1 MRGAPDFEQPAWQ
14 PGTVINA
21 GVYQAVQQPARGA
34 APPPPSDDP
43 QFRSALARLLLR
55 KLTSTL
61 DEIHWLDDEL
71 VELTAIVEDVD
82 GYPATRR
89 RGLLRRRG
97 RYATSPLSQALTR
110 PKTDLILLQ
119 GQAGSG
125 KSVALRQYATTQLRQ
140 IAEGRAAPDAPLPV
154 YVNLRE
160 LHAKPH
166 EITTELLRRY
176 IMEQTGPRGSADIAA
191 YFTHCFA
198 DDLRERRVTLLLDS
212 FDEIPAVL
220 GSATVDAVVAP
231 YVQTVIELVG
241 GGGRCVVA
249 SREYKGLR
257 ANGWTRLHILGLSP
271 QQQEDFLRRVGLDQR
286 ELGLLQPLLTDP
298 RRGFTAEAQNPLS
311 LKLLA
316 TYVQAH
322 HALPDRPSTLFA
334 DYAALRLRAVLGEAP
349 EVQQRLADF
358 LARFAFRLTAS
369 GGGLSVDER
378 SHHEDLVKVAEED
391 PGTRVLLIR
400 ALSESRILVSSGRR
414 VFFGHRRVQQYFASK
429 YVADHPDAV
438 APHEL
443 ATNGRWRETAVTVLQ
458 DGAPEVT
465 EPLLGALAEVLA
477 AERTDEAVFEWSPA
491 AVHCLELLTA
501 AYQGRAEWP
510 YETVR
515 PLVETLVA
523 TAWERGSVSDRKFAL
538 DCLPLLSEEAR
549 ERYIDRAFA
558 GESGWLRTTAL
569 RDCATLPTLSPAIQ
583 ESIRRLLITMLGQK
597 VAPAEAHAIK
607 ADLQRIRGDED
618 LVRVRRV
625 VERVPLGVTVL
636 AVAYFLSLLYDGLDA
651 VSLLLGPTFF
661 VALPLTSFWL
671 FQSSQPLS
679 YGVAK
684 SRLRRFVEET
694 FRRWV
699 DLKEVELSTT
709 SYLKGLS
716 GFAVGSIGVHLTLMV
731 FGLVRGSVLLAV
743 FPVLSLPLAVYILL
757 WGPSTLFVIRHGCSA
772 RDLGVAGLARTP
784 WTALR
789 VEEHPA
795 NGVFKGSWFA
805 RGLRVVR
812 KTGPTLVA
820 AGTFIGGMAYLIIRF
835 TLAFGL
841 IWGCVIGLG
850 AIVFL
855 VDLSRALLRQLL
867 SRRRVTRAA
876 ERGSVGGPA
885 FFSALHDLRDTAE
898 AAEYVRLV
906 RAVPRAEPLALD
918 RQALRRY
925 IAELPETDSELLD
938 ELGRLDEQ
946 LRTR

>member
-1 MRGAPDFEQPAWQ
+1 MRGDSDFDQPAWQ
-14 PGTVINA
+14 PDTVINA
-21 GVYQAVQQPARGA
+21 GVYQAIQQPAQA
-34 APPPPSDDP
+34 VSPPPSDDP
-43 QFRSALARLLLR
+43 QFRRALARLLLR

-125 KSVALRQYATTQLRQ
+125 KSVALRQYATAQLRQ
-140 IAEGRAAPDAPLPV
+140 IAEGRAPNASLPV

-166 EITTELLRRY
+166 EITTEVLRRY

-198 DDLRERRVTLLLDS
+198 DDLRERKVTLLLDS

-271 QQQEDFLRRVGLDQR
+271 QQQEDFLRRVGLDQHG
-286 ELGLLQPLLTDP
+286 LALLQPLLTDP

-322 HALPDRPSTLFA
+322 QALPDRPSTLFA
-334 DYAALRLRAVLGEAP
+334 DYAALRLRAVLTGAQD
-349 EVQQRLADF
+349 VQRRLEDF

-378 SHHEDLVKVAEED
+378 SHQDDLVKVAEED

-438 APHEL
+438 PPHEL

-458 DGAPEVT
+458 DGAPEAT

-477 AERTDEAVFEWSPA
+477 AERSDGAVFEWSRA

-501 AYQGRAEWP
+501 AYQGRPQWP

-549 ERYIDRAFA
+549 ELYIDRAFA

-569 RDCATLPTLSPAIQ
+569 RDCATLPTLSPAIRGC
-583 ESIRRLLITMLGQK
+583 IRRLLITMLGQK
-597 VAPAEAHAIK
+597 VSPAEAHAIK
-607 ADLQRIRGDED
+607 ADLQRLRGDED

-625 VERVPLGVTVL
+625 VERVPVGVVVL
-636 AVAYFLSLLYDGLDA
+636 STAYYVVGSAAWDPVLDPWTLVAPVFYFL
-651 VSLLLGPTFF
+651 
-661 VALPLTSFWL
+661 LPLTLFWF
-671 FQSSQPLS
+671 FQSTQPLS
-679 YGVAK
+679 YGAYKGRFRRLVEDL
-684 SRLRRFVEET
+684 LRRWTDTEADKAET
-694 FRRWV
+694 NSCLTAISGLAV
-699 DLKEVELSTT
+699 AVMVIHLMAAGVALSMPDRAAV
-709 SYLKGLS
+709 
-716 GFAVGSIGVHLTLMV
+716 AVG
-731 FGLVRGSVLLAV
+731 A
-743 FPVLSLPLAVYILL
+743 VLSLPLAALALL
-757 WGPSTLFVIRHGCSA
+757 WGPSTLYVVRHNCSGEN
-772 RDLGVAGLARTP
+772 LGAAGLARMP
-784 WTALR
+784 FTAVR
-789 VEEHPA
+789 VEEHPIRGMF
-795 NGVFKGSWFA
+795 NGPWLTRALRSLRR
-805 RGLRVVR
+805 RGLGIITAVATGGALIYLTLRFEIVLLICLVPAAVGVVSLIAD
-812 KTGPTLVA
+812 LV
-820 AGTFIGGMAYLIIRF
+820 
-835 TLAFGL
+835 
-841 IWGCVIGLG
+841 
-850 AIVFL
+850 
-855 VDLSRALLRQLL
+855 RALLRDLL
-867 SRRRVTRAA
+867 SRRRVSRAA
-876 ERGSVGGPA
+876 ERGSAGGPA
-885 FFSALHDLRDTAE
+885 FFSALAELRDTAE

-906 RAVPRAEPLALD
+906 RGIPRAEPLALD

-925 IAELPETDSELLD
+925 IAGLPETDSELLD
-938 ELGRLDEQ
+938 QLGRLDEQ

>member
-1 MRGAPDFEQPAWQ
+1 MRGGPDFDQPAWQ
-14 PGTVINA
+14 PDTVINA
-21 GVYQAVQQPARGA
+21 GVYQAIQQPARAGA
-34 APPPPSDDP
+34 PPPSDDP
-43 QFRSALARLLLR
+43 QFRRALARLLLR

-125 KSVALRQYATTQLRQ
+125 KSVALRQYATAQLRL
-140 IAEGRAAPDAPLPV
+140 IADGRAPSAPLPV

-191 YFTHCFA
+191 YFTHCFS
-198 DDLRERRVTLLLDS
+198 DDLRDRKVTLLLDS

-271 QQQEDFLRRVGLDQR
+271 QQQEDFLRRVGLDQH
-286 ELGLLQPLLTDP
+286 ELALLQPLLTDP
-298 RRGFTAEAQNPLS
+298 RRGFTTEAQNPLS

-334 DYAALRLRAVLGEAP
+334 DYAALRLRSVLAEAP
-349 EVQQRLADF
+349 DVQQRLEDF
-358 LARFAFRLTAS
+358 LARFAFQLTAS
-369 GGGLSVDER
+369 GGGLSVDEH
-378 SHHEDLVKVAEED
+378 SHQNDLVKVAEED

-429 YVADHPDAV
+429 YVADHADAV
-438 APHEL
+438 RPHEL

-465 EPLLGALAEVLA
+465 EPVLRALAEVLA
-477 AERTDEAVFEWSPA
+477 AERTDGTVFEWSPA

-501 AYQGRAEWP
+501 AYQGRPQWP

-515 PLVETLVA
+515 PLVEALVA
-523 TAWERGSVSDRKFAL
+523 AAWERGSVSDRKFAL
-538 DCLPLLSEEAR
+538 DCLPLLSEEVR
-549 ERYIDRAFA
+549 EGYIDRAFA
-558 GESGWLRTTAL
+558 GDSGWLRTTAL
-569 RDCATLPTLSPAIQ
+569 RDCASLPTLSPAIRGC
-583 ESIRRLLITMLGQK
+583 IRRLLITMLGQK
-597 VAPAEAHAIK
+597 VAPAEARAIK
-607 ADLQRIRGDED
+607 ADLQRLRGDED

-625 VERVPLGVTVL
+625 VERIPVGVVVL
-636 AVAYFLSLLYDGLDA
+636 AVAYYLSFLPAGLDA
-651 VSLLLGPTFF
+651 WSLLLGPAFF
-661 VALPLTSFWL
+661 VALPLTLFWL
-671 FQSSQPLS
+671 FQKSQPLS

-684 SRLRRFVEET
+684 SRLRRFVEEAL
-694 FRRWV
+694 RRWV
-699 DLKEVELSTT
+699 DLEKHPLNTT
-709 SYLKGLS
+709 SCLKGLS
-716 GFAVGSIGVHLTLMV
+716 GSAFALILAHVGLVGS
-731 FGLVRGSVLLAV
+731 GLGRGSVLSTVVPA
-743 FPVLSLPLAVYILL
+743 FSLPLAAYAVL
-757 WGPSTLFVIRHGCSA
+757 WGPSTLYLIRHGCSTK
-772 RDLGVAGLARTP
+772 DLGAAGLARTP

-789 VEEHPA
+789 VEEHPM
-795 NGVFKGSWFA
+795 NGVFNGPWVIRALRAVRESWTAVVATATVIGAMLYLFNRFA
-805 RGLRVVR
+805 M
-812 KTGPTLVA
+812 A
-820 AGTFIGGMAYLIIRF
+820 AV
-835 TLAFGL
+835 L
-841 IWGCVIGLG
+841 IWGCLVSLA
-850 AIVFL
+850 AIVLL

-876 ERGSVGGPA
+876 ERGSSGGAA
-885 FFSALHDLRDTAE
+885 FFSALSELRDTAE

-925 IAELPETDSELLD
+925 IASLPETDSELLD